1 MNLKYRKNRR
11 GLIIL
16 IIVFGI
22 SISAFTQVKTVIIEN
37 GRAINDTLFNKRMF
51 FLENFVDSRLTLKDG
66 SVYSAKANIVTID
79 QYVVIIVNGDTLRTM
94 EGSDIAIF
102 SGGGA
107 LIYKID
113 GDYHQIIETGG
124 EFSLAM
130 TKAIYFEG
138 ERLPGA
144 YGGSNETSAI
154 TKISPQKIGIG
165 NGWSWT
171 DENRVEMKYRYKELL
186 FLILNGKRYPAT
198 KKNFERLFPK
208 QKADITKFI
217 NDNNVRFTEK
227 DDVIGLFSYLL

>member
-1 MNLKYRKNRR
+1 LM
-11 GLIIL
+11 
-16 IIVFGI
+16 IVFGI

-79 QYVVIIVNGDTLRTM
+79 QYVVIIVNGDTLRTV
-94 EGSDIAIF
+94 EGSDITIF
-102 SGGGA
+102 SGGEA

-113 GDYHQIIETGG
+113 GYYHQIIETGE

-130 TKAIYFEG
+130 TKAIHFEG
-138 ERLPGA
+138 ERLTGA

-154 TKISPQKIGIG
+154 TKFSPQKIGIG
-165 NGWSWT
+165 NGWLWT

-198 KKNFERLFPK
+198 KKNFEKLLSRR
-208 QKADITKFI
+208 KADITRFI
-217 NDNNVRFTEK
+217 NDNNINMS
-227 DDVIGLFSYLL
+227 DNNDVIRLFRYLTGEE

>member
-1 MNLKYRKNRR
+1 M
-11 GLIIL
+11 
-16 IIVFGI
+16 IVFGI
-22 SISAFTQVKTVIIEN
+22 SISAFTQVKTVAIEN

-66 SVYSAKANIVTID
+66 SVYSAKANIVTIG
-79 QYVVIIVNGDTLRTM
+79 QYVVIIVNGDTLRTV
-94 EGSDIAIF
+94 EGRDIAIF

-113 GDYHQIIETGG
+113 GYYHQIIETGG

-138 ERLPGA
+138 ERLTGA
-144 YGGSNETSAI
+144 YGGSNETSVI

-171 DENRVEMKYRYKELL
+171 DENRVEMKYRYKESL

-198 KKNFERLFPK
+198 KKNFEKLLSRR
-208 QKADITKFI
+208 KADITRFI
-217 NDNNVRFTEK
+217 NDNNIEMSDN
-227 DDVIGLFSYLL
+227 DDVIRLFRYFLTEEE